1 MDGLTINLLRP
12 INPLPVGNDFD
23 KTFFDIKKTRTNDYK
38 VSMKNVELF
47 KNSINGSI
55 GTTGV
60 VVYEAPI
67 GSSATV
73 IGVNVANANSNNISV
88 SVMMRDISANKVVY
102 VVKDAL
108 IVPGSSN
115 VLVGGEQKLVLES
128 GDFLSVTS
136 SLANSADVIVSVLEI
151 T

>member
-1 MDGLTINLLRP
+1 MANT
-12 INPLPVGNDFD
+12 
-23 KTFFDIKKTRTNDYK
+23 
-38 VSMKNVELF
+38 F
-47 KNSINGSI
+47 KNSINSSI

-60 VVYEAPI
+60 KVYEAPI

-88 SVMMRDISANKVVY
+88 SVMMRDISANRVVF
-102 VVKDAL
+102 VVKDSL
-108 IVPGSSN
+108 ILPGSSN

-136 SLANSADVIVSVLEI
+136 SLANSADAIVSVLEI

>member
-1 MDGLTINLLRP
+1 MANA
-12 INPLPVGNDFD
+12 
-23 KTFFDIKKTRTNDYK
+23 
-38 VSMKNVELF
+38 F
-47 KNSINGSI
+47 KNSVEGSI

-60 VVYEAPI
+60 KVYETPAAT
-67 GSSATV
+67 STTV
-73 IGVNVANANSNNISV
+73 IGVGVANVSSQNISV
-88 SVMMRDISANKVVY
+88 SVMVRDTSANKTVF

-108 IVPGSSN
+108 IMPGSSN

-136 SLANSADVIVSVLEI
+136 SLANSVDAIVSVLEI

>member
-1 MDGLTINLLRP
+1 MANT
-12 INPLPVGNDFD
+12 
-23 KTFFDIKKTRTNDYK
+23 
-38 VSMKNVELF
+38 F
-47 KNSINGSI
+47 KNSINSSI

-60 VVYEAPI
+60 KVYEAPV

-73 IGVNVANANSNNISV
+73 IGVKVANANSNNISV
-88 SVMMRDISANKVVY
+88 SVMMRDISANRVVF

-108 IVPGSSN
+108 IVPGSST

-136 SLANSADVIVSVLEI
+136 SLANSADAIVSVLEI